1 MISDHD
7 MTEVVDRVKKSDTDL
22 VVILGTKHAR
32 LINMLDRETAVFR
45 LPLVTIMISDISDSI
60 DLRLDTNI
68 LIIEQS
74 DNSDGYQL
82 KEIYAIKKG
91 KKIKRVIGSWSRSS
105 GLSMEVLNVYER
117 RQNLGGIQLRD
128 AILPYAKI
136 SKPYFDQDN
145 HVIRTG
151 GVFQGYIC
159 HE

>member
-1 MISDHD
+1 

-74 DNSDGYQL
+74 DNSDAYEL
-82 KEIYAIKKG
+82 EEIYSIKKG

-105 GLSMEVLNVYER
+105 GLSMEVLDV
-117 RQNLGGIQLRD
+117 
-128 AILPYAKI
+128 
-136 SKPYFDQDN
+136 
-145 HVIRTG
+145 
-151 GVFQGYIC
+151 
-159 HE
+159 